1 MIHLVYEKLLKRN
14 DKINNL
20 IIVAVVAAVTKI
32 VLNLFKYTLIGMAG
46 NVTMNAALSLALS
59 KIIGT
64 FGSSL
69 ATIIAV
75 PILYPLFKKETVNL
89 RK

>member
-1 MIHLVYEKLLKRN
+1 
-14 DKINNL
+14 
-20 IIVAVVAAVTKI
+20 
-32 VLNLFKYTLIGMAG
+32 MAG